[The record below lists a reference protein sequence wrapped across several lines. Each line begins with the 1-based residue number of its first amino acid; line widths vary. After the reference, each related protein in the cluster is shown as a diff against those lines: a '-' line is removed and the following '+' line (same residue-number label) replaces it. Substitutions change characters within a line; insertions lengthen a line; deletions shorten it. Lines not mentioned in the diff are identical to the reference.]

1 MSNRI
6 ARSAAALSL
15 MTLAVAGTA
24 GAQSPSQTINFSV
37 AAINQVAV
45 SGTVTLNVTTAVA
58 GSNPTQAT
66 DNGSTWAVTTNQS
79 GAKISA
85 SLDSDMPSG
94 LTLQVSLGAPS
105 GATSAGAK
113 TLSSASVDLVTGVS
127 QVATSG
133 LSMNYSLDAALSAGP
148 VASGSRTVTY
158 TITGGT

>member
-6 ARSAAALSL
+6 ARSAAALAL

-24 GAQSPSQTINFSV
+24 GAQTPSQTINFSV

-45 SGTVTLNVTTAVA
+45 SGTVTLDVTTAVA
-58 GSNPTQAT
+58 GGNPTQAT

-85 SLDSDMPSG
+85 SLDSDMPAG
-94 LTLQVSLGAPS
+94 LTLQVSLGAPA
-105 GATSAGAK
+105 GATSVGAV

-127 QVATSG
+127 QVAASG
-133 LSMNYSLDAALSAGP
+133 LSMNYTLDAAHTAGV
-148 VASGSRTVTY
+148 VACGTRTVTN